1 MNLTDNAKEINTT
14 QRKHHRLL
22 LTVMLV
28 ILFIIIILS
37 FGVGYYPLTPSQVLK
52 AFLSKFDD
60 IIELF
65 YQAAEEQVLEEKNID
80 VAYMEDDHAWARIND
95 ILDCLYPFG
104 ITDDKEKN
112 DAIYD
117 RAFAKLNAS
126 LMPIDDIKEGSLYVE
141 PSSLEVV
148 LTPDDNSKKI
158 SSKGKKSKR

>member
-1 MNLTDNAKEINTT
+1 MEKVLIGMSGGVDSSVSA
-14 QRKHHRLL
+14 LL
-22 LTVMLV
+22 LKEKGYEVIGATML
-28 ILFIIIILS
+28 L
-37 FGVGYYPLTPSQVLK
+37 
-52 AFLSKFDD
+52 
-60 IIELF
+60 
-65 YQAAEEQVLEEKNID
+65 
-80 VAYMEDDHAWARIND
+80 
-95 ILDCLYPFG
+95 
-104 ITDDKEKN
+104 TDDKEKN

>member
-1 MNLTDNAKEINTT
+1 MEKMYNWEYIY
-14 QRKHHRLL
+14 R
-22 LTVMLV
+22 
-28 ILFIIIILS
+28 
-37 FGVGYYPLTPSQVLK
+37 G
-52 AFLSKFDD
+52 D
-60 IIELF
+60 I
-65 YQAAEEQVLEEKNID
+65 YR
-80 VAYMEDDHAWARIND
+80 MENGKG

>member
-1 MNLTDNAKEINTT
+1 MEKMYNWEYIY
-14 QRKHHRLL
+14 R
-22 LTVMLV
+22 
-28 ILFIIIILS
+28 
-37 FGVGYYPLTPSQVLK
+37 G
-52 AFLSKFDD
+52 D
-60 IIELF
+60 IYRMENGKG
-65 YQAAEEQVLEEKNID
+65 VLEEKNID

-158 SSKGKKSKR
+158 RPGIFSLISFPIQTKSYIHIKSISLPAA

>member
-1 MNLTDNAKEINTT
+1 MEKMYNWEYIY
-14 QRKHHRLL
+14 R
-22 LTVMLV
+22 
-28 ILFIIIILS
+28 
-37 FGVGYYPLTPSQVLK
+37 G
-52 AFLSKFDD
+52 D
-60 IIELF
+60 IYRMENGKG
-65 YQAAEEQVLEEKNID
+65 VLEEKNID
-80 VAYMEDDHAWARIND
+80 VAYM
-95 ILDCLYPFG
+95 DCLYPFG

>member
-1 MNLTDNAKEINTT
+1 MEKMYNWEYIY
-14 QRKHHRLL
+14 R
-22 LTVMLV
+22 
-28 ILFIIIILS
+28 
-37 FGVGYYPLTPSQVLK
+37 G
-52 AFLSKFDD
+52 D
-60 IIELF
+60 IYRMENGKG
-65 YQAAEEQVLEEKNID
+65 VLEEKNID

-158 SSKGKKSKR
+158 SSKGKKSNR